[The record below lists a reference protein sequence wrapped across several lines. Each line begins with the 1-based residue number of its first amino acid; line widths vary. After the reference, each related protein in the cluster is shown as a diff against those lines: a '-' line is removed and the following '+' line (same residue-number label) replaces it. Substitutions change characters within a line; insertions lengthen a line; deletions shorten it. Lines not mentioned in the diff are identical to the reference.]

1 MRKQNSGA
9 VSSASSTANSA
20 AYESARP
27 VLQHRTGM
35 SVSAEQPTTDIL
47 AHLPRWKRWGLCA
60 LATLT
65 ITGILPMLA
74 CAAIFAVCDVVGWWL
89 PLAVLG
95 AMAAYGLKVVMSL

>member
-27 VLQHRTGM
+27 GM

-60 LATLT
+60 IAAMT
-65 ITGILPMLA
+65 ITGVLPMLA
-74 CAAIFAVCDVVGWWL
+74 CAALFAVCDVVGWWL
-89 PLAVLG
+89 PLAALG
-95 AMAAYGLKVVMSL
+95 AMAAYGMWVVMSL

>member
-1 MRKQNSGA
+1 MRKGSSGNSR
-9 VSSASSTANSA
+9 ASSTANSA

-27 VLQHRTGM
+27 VSHHRTGM

-74 CAAIFAVCDVVGWWL
+74 CAALFAVCDVVGWWL
-89 PLAVLG
+89 PLAALG
-95 AMAAYGLKVVMSL
+95 AMAAYGMWVVMSL